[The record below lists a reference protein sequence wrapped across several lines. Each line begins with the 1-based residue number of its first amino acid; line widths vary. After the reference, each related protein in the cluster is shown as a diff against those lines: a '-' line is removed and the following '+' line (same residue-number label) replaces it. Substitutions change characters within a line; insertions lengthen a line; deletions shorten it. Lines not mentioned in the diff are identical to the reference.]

1 MDFGVH
7 IGARGAADNPDGITT
22 IARHC
27 ETLGF
32 AYLGISDHIVMAREV
47 DSHYPYNEAGI
58 WPGTGK
64 GTCLEQLTTLTFI
77 AAVTERIRLL
87 TSVMVLPYRPPVQTA
102 KILASLDVLS
112 KGRLTIGVGT
122 GWNAEEMIALASPPF
137 DQRGKA
143 SDEYLAAFR
152 TLWTS
157 DTPTYT
163 GEFVSFDNVIFEPKP
178 FQKPHPPI
186 WIGGEGR
193 VARRR
198 VGKFGD
204 GWYPVGR
211 NPRIS
216 LETPELFS
224 EALAEVHRYTEASG
238 RDPSMI
244 DTAMA
249 ITWYRLG
256 EEAEDENGDRRRFT
270 GSAEQIAEDAQGL
283 SDAGLNHLIIAAEY
297 TELQQSL
304 DEMERFA
311 KEVVPLV
318 N

>member
-1 MDFGVH
+1 
-7 IGARGAADNPDGITT
+7 
-22 IARHC
+22 
-27 ETLGF
+27 
-32 AYLGISDHIVMAREV
+32 
-47 DSHYPYNEAGI
+47 
-58 WPGTGK
+58 
-64 GTCLEQLTTLTFI
+64 
-77 AAVTERIRLL
+77 
-87 TSVMVLPYRPPVQTA
+87 
-102 KILASLDVLS
+102 
-112 KGRLTIGVGT
+112 
-122 GWNAEEMIALASPPF
+122 
-137 DQRGKA
+137 
-143 SDEYLAAFR
+143 
-152 TLWTS
+152 
-157 DTPTYT
+157 
-163 GEFVSFDNVIFEPKP
+163 
-178 FQKPHPPI
+178 
-186 WIGGEGR
+186 
-193 VARRR
+193 
-198 VGKFGD
+198 
-204 GWYPVGR
+204 VGR